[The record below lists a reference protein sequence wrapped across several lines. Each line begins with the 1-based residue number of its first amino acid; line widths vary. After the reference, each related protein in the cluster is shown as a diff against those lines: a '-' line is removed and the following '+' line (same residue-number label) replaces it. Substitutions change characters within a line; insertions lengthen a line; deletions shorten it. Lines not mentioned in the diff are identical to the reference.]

1 MRIVLQRV
9 KKACVTVEGVERAR
23 IATGLVCLIGFA
35 GGDERLPG
43 NPLWSKMIAKITGLR
58 IFPDKTG
65 NMNLSVREYTGEIL
79 LVPQFTLYAD
89 CRRGRRPGFSA
100 ALEPVL
106 AASLFERFVSDVR
119 DCESRA
125 QAGVFGAE
133 MDVQFI
139 NWGPVTIILDSAYF

>member
-9 KKACVTVEGVERAR
+9 KKASVTVAGVEKAR
-23 IATGLVCLIGFA
+23 IATGLVCLVGFT
-35 GGDERLPG
+35 GGDENLPG
-43 NPLWSKMIAKITGLR
+43 NPLWSKMIAKTTGLR

-65 NMNLSVREYTGEIL
+65 NMNLSVREYAGEIL

-100 ALEPVL
+100 ALDSGL
-106 AASLFERFVSDVR
+106 AVSLFERFVSEVR
-119 DCESRA
+119 KCESCV
-125 QAGVFGAE
+125 QAGVFGAD

-139 NWGPVTIILDSAYF
+139 NWGPVTIILDSAHF